1 MTGVAAAVL
10 AVVTGAGGMGPG
22 ADPRPLP
29 VPDDPNLYAAAVDT
43 EVTYDNA
50 VASTYDDGYG
60 PRAYA
65 QFEAALAPFGT
76 WIDDPELGRVWTPSP
91 AIVGAA
97 FAPYASNGRW
107 VLTEYG
113 WTWDSGWSWGW
124 APFHYGRWA
133 MRSNGAGRWCWI
145 PGTLWGPAW
154 VSWRAG
160 RDYVGWAPLAPR
172 GMSLGRPLGTRSPW
186 RFVRAGALGAPK
198 LELVPLR
205 AIPSIFGRTTVVS
218 RARRLAAGGV
228 EVTVPVG
235 PAAGKAG
242 GSPPTLAPLVEVA
255 RGARPQRPIEPRLGA
270 PLQSRPWIA
279 AHATT
284 QTPIVRWPSAGPPDG
299 GARGPVAGPSP
310 NRHAAATN

>member
-133 MRSNGAGRWCWI
+133 M
-145 PGTLWGPAW
+145 
-154 VSWRAG
+154 
-160 RDYVGWAPLAPR
+160 LAPR